1 MPPNYKCY
9 QCLLGKDEQERLE
22 VLRKLLFKRRAMY
35 LAEKHGLTTQN
46 DFVADM
52 RPKSKAGT
60 NRGPTTTFARSIY
73 HYLKDKGYVIQA
85 GKGKWV
91 AVNSGPDYG
100 EMMKDLFD
108 PFKEVNHHVSCQIN
122 HE

>member
-9 QCLLGKDEQERLE
+9 QCLLGKDEQERFE

-35 LAEKHGLTTQN
+35 LAEKHDLTNQN
-46 DFVADM
+46 DFVAEM
-52 RPKSKAGT
+52 RPKSKTGT
-60 NRGPTTTFARSIY
+60 TRGPTTAIARSIY
-73 HYLKDKGYVIQA
+73 HYLKDKRYVVQA
-85 GKGKWV
+85 GKGKLV
-91 AVNSGPDYG
+91 VVNDGSDYD

-108 PFKEVNHHVSCQIN
+108 PWKEINHHVSCGFN